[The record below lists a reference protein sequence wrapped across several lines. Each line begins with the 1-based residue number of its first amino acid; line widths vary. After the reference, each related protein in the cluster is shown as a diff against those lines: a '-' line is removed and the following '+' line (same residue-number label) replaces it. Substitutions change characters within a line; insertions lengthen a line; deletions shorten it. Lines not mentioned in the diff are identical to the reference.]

1 MHLVVLEGDDR
12 LRKISH
18 EAIGAARALGGPVA
32 AVAVGKDARKLAEE
46 ASHLGVS
53 QVLTVEG
60 PEVSAYAV
68 RAWVRAVETAVAKS
82 GATLVLFGAT
92 SQGKEVAARLA
103 GRLKAGLAADVTA
116 ISQDG
121 GALVFRRPIYAGK
134 AFAEVRLISKV
145 GIATLR
151 PNAFSP
157 AAKDAEGAQIE
168 PLAVSFE
175 AKDLDGK
182 ATGFE
187 AGSGGQV
194 ELTEAE
200 IIVSGGRG
208 LKGPENFHLIEE
220 LAKELGAAVGASRA
234 VVDAGWRPHTEQ
246 VGQTGKTVSPALY
259 IACGISGAVQHM
271 AGMSSSKL
279 IVAINKDPEAPIF
292 QVADYGVV
300 GDAIEVLPA
309 MTEAVRQLRA

>member
-12 LRKISH
+12 LRKISY
-18 EAIGAARALGGPVA
+18 EVIGAALALGEDVA
-32 AVAVGKDARKLAEE
+32 AVAVGKDATKLAAE
-46 ASHLGVS
+46 ASRLGLS
-53 QVLTVEG
+53 QVLTVDG
-60 PEVSAYAV
+60 PEVTSYAP
-68 RAWVRAVETAVAKS
+68 RAWVRAVQAAVAAT
-82 GATLVLFGAT
+82 GATLVLLGAT

-116 ISQDG
+116 ISKDDG
-121 GALVFRRPIYAGK
+121 SLVYRRPVYAGK
-134 AFAEVRLISKV
+134 AFAEVRLISPV

-151 PNAFSP
+151 PNAFS
-157 AAKDAEGAQIE
+157 AAKSAASAASIE
-168 PLAVSFE
+168 VLAVSFE
-175 AKDLDGK
+175 AGDTDGHS
-182 ATGFE
+182 TGYE
-187 AGSGGQV
+187 VGTGGQV

-234 VVDAGWRPHTEQ
+234 VVDAGWRPHAEQ

-300 GDAIEVLPA
+300 GDASEVLPA